1 MLSEFN
7 FDLNGSFFTLF
18 IEFYETQGTA
28 AFWDKFWFE

>member
-28 AFWDKFWFE
+28 AF